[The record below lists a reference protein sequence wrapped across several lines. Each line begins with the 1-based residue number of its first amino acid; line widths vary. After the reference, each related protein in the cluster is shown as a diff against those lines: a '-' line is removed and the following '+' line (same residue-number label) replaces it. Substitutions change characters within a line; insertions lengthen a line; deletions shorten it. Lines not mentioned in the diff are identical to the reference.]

1 MASTYSTGHNDN
13 LDYLVDVIT
22 EKVKARLSQNMETSF
37 SDAHHDCDDECG
49 GACDATSADCGN
61 CDFCVLR
68 KTESVKNLI
77 GMGASRVGAGP
88 GGIRPDGNMAGLI
101 DHTLLKPE
109 VTRED
114 LKKVTDEAKKWGFA
128 TVCVNAANIP
138 FVARALRGSKT
149 KPIAVVGFPLGAMT
163 PTAKAFEAKE
173 AIRNGAREIDMVINI
188 GALKSK
194 NYSLVCEDI
203 CRVVEASKP
212 YPVKVIIEAS
222 ALERDQKVVACA
234 LSKAS
239 GAHFVKTST
248 GFGAHGATLEDV
260 TLMREVVGDD
270 MLVKAS
276 GGVRNK
282 EDLRKMVEAG
292 ANRIGA
298 SASVAIMS
306 GKKTTSSY

>member
-1 MASTYSTGHNDN
+1 MASTLSTGQNEG
-13 LDYLVDVIT
+13 LDHLVDLIT
-22 EKVKARLSQNMETSF
+22 EKVQARLNGGSAAAS
-37 SDAHHDCDDECG
+37 SDPGYDPSAPCTVSMDDCNGCG
-49 GACDATSADCGN
+49 
-61 CDFCVLR
+61 FCVTR
-68 KTESVKNLI
+68 KTEAVENLI
-77 GMGASRVGAGP
+77 GIGAARIGAGP
-88 GGIRPDGNMAGLI
+88 GGMKPSENMAQLI

-114 LKKVTDEAKKWGFA
+114 LKKVTDEARKWGFA

-138 FVARALRGSKT
+138 FVARALRGSNT

-163 PTAKAFEAKE
+163 PTAKAFEARE

-194 NYSLVCEDI
+194 NYGLVCEDI

-222 ALERDQKVVACA
+222 ALERDQKIIACA

-248 GFGAHGATLEDV
+248 GFGKHGATIEDV
-260 TLMREVVGDD
+260 VLMRETVGDD

-282 EDLRKMVEAG
+282 EDLKAMVEAG

-306 GKKTTSSY
+306 GKTTSSSY

>member
-1 MASTYSTGHNDN
+1 MASIHSTVQRNDI
-13 LDYLVDVIT
+13 DHLVDLIT
-22 EKVKARLSQNMETSF
+22 EKVKARLSDNSGAAF
-37 SDAHHDCDDECG
+37 SDSAHEDH
-49 GACDATSADCGN
+49 GACDISSDDCGN
-61 CDFCVLR
+61 CDFCVVR

-77 GMGASRVGAGP
+77 GMGAVRVGAGP
-88 GGIRPDGNMAGLI
+88 GGIKPEGNMAGLI

-138 FVARALRGSKT
+138 FVARALRGSNT

-194 NYSLVCEDI
+194 NYGLVCEDI
-203 CRVVEASKP
+203 CRVVESSKP

-222 ALERDQKVVACA
+222 ALDRDQKVIACA

-248 GFGAHGATLEDV
+248 GFGKHGATLEDV

-282 EDLRKMVEAG
+282 ADLKAMVEAG

-306 GKKTTSSY
+306 GQKTRSSY

>member
-1 MASTYSTGHNDN
+1 
-13 LDYLVDVIT
+13 
-22 EKVKARLSQNMETSF
+22 
-37 SDAHHDCDDECG
+37 
-49 GACDATSADCGN
+49 
-61 CDFCVLR
+61 
-68 KTESVKNLI
+68 
-77 GMGASRVGAGP
+77 
-88 GGIRPDGNMAGLI
+88 
-101 DHTLLKPE
+101 
-109 VTRED
+109 
-114 LKKVTDEAKKWGFA
+114 
-128 TVCVNAANIP
+128 
-138 FVARALRGSKT
+138 
-149 KPIAVVGFPLGAMT
+149 
-163 PTAKAFEAKE
+163 
-173 AIRNGAREIDMVINI
+173 
-188 GALKSK
+188 
-194 NYSLVCEDI
+194 
-203 CRVVEASKP
+203 VEASKP